1 MGLSDVGILAAHP
14 LVDDYEFFNGTS
26 YAIGTT
32 SDTLI
37 VDGVYIYPPT
47 TSLGG
52 FSVLEHC
59 VISAAD
65 STGTKFKRIL
75 SASTTDLECS
85 KIEIFEFGIRIIGTV
100 SCVGFG
106 SCQSNGVS
114 FSMEWN
120 NTIYSSNSCSGCF
133 FIIDMTLD
141 GNVSRI
147 STVSVQGLS
156 TSTNCRMPTIKDAVV
171 SGDNSTYLLTSHS
184 KNGYTTSSNH
194 PCLWSPNRNTAAWS
208 AVTDS
213 RILWKHNSSGV
224 SSWWIKTGYAADDGA
239 GVKGTSYLFAANNTD
254 DVYLIGESGVNSNAD
269 CGRSPPSNC
278 KLHYS
283 SASGWIV
290 TKPYNAYLG
299 KPLPYV
305 SKFSG
310 LGTHLDTNVVEIDDN
325 GQYYREEYSRIE
337 AVNYIGMNQIYL
349 RFSYSADSRSDT
361 DTAQIFGHNLTEGT
375 GNGFI
380 IEMNNTTISSAY
392 FSNLASGIMLSIFQT
407 TDPS

>member
-1 MGLSDVGILAAHP
+1 MVMSSLANIGYNNSSNSLVLEDDRIKNKSLYTSNTYQIPELGLSDVGILAAHP

-59 VISAAD
+59 VISAD

-194 PCLWSPNRNTAAWS
+194 PCLWSPNRNMCS
-208 AVTDS
+208 MVCCNRFKD
-213 RILWKHNSSGV
+213 
-224 SSWWIKTGYAADDGA
+224 
-239 GVKGTSYLFAANNTD
+239 FM
-254 DVYLIGESGVNSNAD
+254 
-269 CGRSPPSNC
+269 
-278 KLHYS
+278 
-283 SASGWIV
+283 
-290 TKPYNAYLG
+290 
-299 KPLPYV
+299 
-305 SKFSG
+305 
-310 LGTHLDTNVVEIDDN
+310 
-325 GQYYREEYSRIE
+325 E
-337 AVNYIGMNQIYL
+337 A
-349 RFSYSADSRSDT
+349 
-361 DTAQIFGHNLTEGT
+361 
-375 GNGFI
+375 
-380 IEMNNTTISSAY
+380 
-392 FSNLASGIMLSIFQT
+392 
-407 TDPS
+407 